1 MKTKNPETTQLLLFP
16 CLMILL
22 ALFLIYG
29 PTRVSGAGLTEIK
42 EMDPQKTQVVDQSK
56 DLFGIG
62 DLSFDFNT
70 SVLRMDTVE
79 QLKSIAQWM
88 LANPSSNLVI
98 EGYCNEKESSE
109 DNLALAERRANSTR
123 DYLVNLGIAP
133 SRLKTISYGEE
144 KPLVNGH
151 SEKSVAQTRGAHVAL
166 ESREK
171 SIPTKKVFSWQYLY
185 SLNGEKPGYAT
196 YSYVLT
202 GRSVITSE
210 SPKRYI
216 ELIKAVKEQSTPNS
230 LIPSTLRGSYNLF
243 LIPSVINP
251 HTSDDEPNYGVSK
264 RLLDNI
270 SIKLSKALLNQ
281 GPYIITLYKP
291 VSAGNPNAIAD
302 ILYVDLT
309 EVRPAAFPEFV
320 RIYKNQV
327 SNEQIHGIK
336 KLTSLRAKLLNLML
350 ITEECI
356 GFAKVAYAELQRS
369 FSQAEQGKSG
379 TQ

>member
-1 MKTKNPETTQLLLFP
+1 M
-16 CLMILL
+16 
-22 ALFLIYG
+22 
-29 PTRVSGAGLTEIK
+29 EIK
-42 EMDPQKTQVVDQSK
+42 EMDSQKTQVVDQSK

-62 DLSFDFNT
+62 DLFFDFNT
-70 SVLRMDTVE
+70 SVLRMDTIE
-79 QLKSIAQWM
+79 QLKSIAKWM
-88 LANPSSNLVI
+88 QANPTTNLVI
-98 EGYCNEKESSE
+98 KGYCDEKESSE
-109 DNLALAERRANSTR
+109 NNLALAERRANSAK

-133 SRLKTISYGEE
+133 SRLKTVSFGEE
-144 KPLVNGH
+144 KPFAGGH
-151 SEKSVAQTRGAHVAL
+151 TEKSGTQTRGAHVAL
-166 ESREK
+166 ESRKK
-171 SIPTKKVFSWQYLY
+171 SMPTKKVFSWQYLY

-210 SPKRYI
+210 APTRYL
-216 ELIKAVKEQSTPNS
+216 ELIKAVKEQSTPDS

-270 SIKLSKALLNQ
+270 SIKLSKALLHQ

-291 VSAGNPNAIAD
+291 VGAGNPDAIAD

-309 EVRPAAFPEFV
+309 GVQPAAFPEFV
-320 RIYKNQV
+320 RVYKNHV
-327 SNEQIHGIK
+327 SNEQIHGIQ
-336 KLTSLRAKLLNLML
+336 KLASLRAKLLNLLL

-369 FSQAEQGKSG
+369 FSQAEHGKSG
-379 TQ
+379 MQQTREAP